1 MDFKKE
7 VSLDNRPKVL
17 VTGANGFI
25 GSSLVEQLLEDGKYQ
40 VYAGVRESS
49 NLKYL
54 QDTRINFINLC
65 YTNTSKLKEQ
75 LEENNFQ
82 CVFHLAGVTK
92 AKKQDFDKINFEYTK
107 NLVDAI
113 KPETTKLI
121 YLSSF
126 AAHGPGNEKTFA
138 KAKVTDENC
147 PNTAYGCSKL
157 KSEIY
162 INSNF
167 KGKYVILRPTGV
179 YGPRETDYFLFFQTI
194 DNHIEPYLGFV
205 SQHLSFVYVKDLV
218 ELCIKSFESEISNK
232 TYFVSDG
239 NMYLD
244 SEYAKISKEVLS
256 TWTIKIKFPL
266 FIVKW
271 ISYVLDSFG
280 RTIGKNFTLNKDK
293 YAILSARNWDCDIE
307 DLKRDLEYSPK
318 YDLRKGVEETI
329 QWYKKEKWL

>member
-1 MDFKKE
+1 MKE
-7 VSLDNRPKVL
+7 IFLDNRPKVL

-25 GSSLVEQLLEDGKYQ
+25 GSSLVEQLLKEGKYQ

-65 YTNTSKLKEQ
+65 YSNTLKLKKQ
-75 LEENNFQ
+75 LEEYKFQ

-92 AKKQDFDKINFEYTK
+92 AKKQDFDKINFENTK

-113 KPETTKLI
+113 NPETTKLI

-126 AAHGPGNEKTFA
+126 AAHGPGNEKTFV
-138 KAKVTDENC
+138 KAKVVDENH
-147 PNTAYGCSKL
+147 PNTAYGRSKL

-167 KGKYVILRPTGV
+167 KGKYIILRPTGV
-179 YGPRETDYFLFFQTI
+179 YGPRETDYYLFFQTI

-205 SQHLSFVYVKDLV
+205 SQHLSFVYVNDLV
-218 ELCIKSFESEISNK
+218 DLCIRAFESEVSNK

-256 TWTIKIKFPL
+256 TWTVKIKFPL

-271 ISYVLDSFG
+271 ISYTLDFFG
-280 RTIGKNFTLNKDK
+280 RIIGKNFTLNKDK

-307 DLKRDLEYSPK
+307 NLKRDLDYRPK
-318 YDLRKGVEETI
+318 YDLRKGIEETI